1 MAKSAAG
8 EGPIQVF
15 LVDDHEVVRRGLRDI
30 LTAEPDIEVV
40 GEADRVATA
49 LPMIVELAPRVA
61 VLDVRLPDGDG
72 IELCRDIRSARPE
85 TACLM
90 LTSFGDDQAM
100 VSSIVA
106 GAAGYVMKTSGSAQ
120 LIGAIRAAA
129 SGLSMIDPHA
139 AQEVIERLRNH
150 TVTMTSMSALTDQ
163 ERRVLDLVGEGMT
176 NRQIA
181 ERLSLS
187 EKTVKNYVAS
197 LLSKLGMHRRSQAAA
212 YIARRGE
219 TRMP

>member
-1 MAKSAAG
+1 MARAPDKKSQIG
-8 EGPIQVF
+8 VF
-15 LVDDHEVVRRGLRDI
+15 LLDDHEIVRRGLRELLTTETDI
-30 LTAEPDIEVV
+30 AVV

-49 LPMIVELAPRVA
+49 LPLILELRPDVA

-72 IELCRDIRSARPE
+72 ISLCREIRSKQPE

-106 GAAGYVMKTSGSAQ
+106 GASGYVLKTSTATE
-120 LIGAIRAAA
+120 LVGAVRASA
-129 SGLSMIDPHA
+129 SGMSMIDPRA
-139 AQEVIERLRNH
+139 AQQVIERLRDQS
-150 TVTMTSMSALTDQ
+150 VRMTSMSALTDQ
-163 ERRVLDLVGEGMT
+163 ERRVLDLIGEGMT

-197 LLSKLGMHRRSQAAA
+197 LLSKLGMHRRTQAAA
-212 YIARRGE
+212 YIARHKDG
-219 TRMP
+219 

>member
-8 EGPIQVF
+8 EAPIQVF

-129 SGLSMIDPHA
+129 SGLSMIDPQA